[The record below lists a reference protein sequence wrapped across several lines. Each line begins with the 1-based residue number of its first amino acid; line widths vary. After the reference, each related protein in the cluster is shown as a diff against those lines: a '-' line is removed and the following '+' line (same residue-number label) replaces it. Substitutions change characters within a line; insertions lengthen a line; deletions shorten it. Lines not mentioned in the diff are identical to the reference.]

1 MAVPSGRR
9 PGGQNGERPAPGPV
23 GRGDGRKQYGRTEYA
38 REPVAR
44 GGGGV
49 VSAGRR
55 RDIYLVAQELHLA
68 LGQLLALVQLLN
80 PLV

>member
-1 MAVPSGRR
+1 MAE
-9 PGGQNGERPAPGPV
+9 PG
-23 GRGDGRKQYGRTEYA
+23 A
-38 REPVAR
+38 RAR
-44 GGGGV
+44 SNPLRDGGGGNA

-68 LGQLLALVQLLN
+68 LGQLFALVQLLN

>member
-1 MAVPSGRR
+1 MVDPEARR
-9 PGGQNGERPAPGPV
+9 PGGGITRRSVTRPA
-23 GRGDGRKQYGRTEYA
+23 RGADSRGGERKQYGRTRCA
-38 REPVAR
+38 RDAA
-44 GGGGV
+44 

-68 LGQLLALVQLLN
+68 LGQLFALVQLLN

>member
-1 MAVPSGRR
+1 MAE
-9 PGGQNGERPAPGPV
+9 PGAR
-23 GRGDGRKQYGRTEYA
+23 A

-44 GGGGV
+44 RRRQRA
-49 VSAGRR
+49 VSTGRR

-68 LGQLLALVQLLN
+68 LGQLFALVQLLN